1 MCHSP
6 VLAADVTPGEVV
18 TAAFKFLNLYAKVS
32 KKRSVSGISGGLA
45 SKLAAK
51 EASLSDSLPVSRPRL
66 RPAAQGRAVC
76 GQRGRARA
84 GPAHSSRSC
93 VWCRSGRVQRQG
105 WACCARLAAGM
116 VLLVFFSTPQN
127 GVLTGKPWDV
137 AAGHPAGPCVHA
149 GSEPPGG
156 QPCLHVVTVYQPC
169 PRGPPVLTEAP
180 WASSV
185 FHLPVSVSRGRKG
198 RASSCADLCDQ
209 SR

>member
-1 MCHSP
+1 MRTARAS
-6 VLAADVTPGEVV
+6 AGRPGP
-18 TAAFKFLNLYAKVS
+18 LVS
-32 KKRSVSGISGGLA
+32 QLRLVP
-45 SKLAAK
+45 
-51 EASLSDSLPVSRPRL
+51 ERPRAASGLGVL
-66 RPAAQGRAVC
+66 R
-76 GQRGRARA
+76 
-84 GPAHSSRSC
+84 
-93 VWCRSGRVQRQG
+93 
-105 WACCARLAAGM
+105 RLAAGM

-149 GSEPPGG
+149 GPEPPGG
-156 QPCLHVVTVYQPC
+156 QPWLHVVAVYQPC

-198 RASSCADLCDQ
+198 HASSCADLCDQ

>member
-32 KKRSVSGISGGLA
+32 KKRSVSGISGGPA

-93 VWCRSGRVQRQG
+93 V
-105 WACCARLAAGM
+105 
-116 VLLVFFSTPQN
+116 
-127 GVLTGKPWDV
+127 
-137 AAGHPAGPCVHA
+137 
-149 GSEPPGG
+149 
-156 QPCLHVVTVYQPC
+156 
-169 PRGPPVLTEAP
+169 
-180 WASSV
+180 
-185 FHLPVSVSRGRKG
+185 
-198 RASSCADLCDQ
+198 
-209 SR
+209 